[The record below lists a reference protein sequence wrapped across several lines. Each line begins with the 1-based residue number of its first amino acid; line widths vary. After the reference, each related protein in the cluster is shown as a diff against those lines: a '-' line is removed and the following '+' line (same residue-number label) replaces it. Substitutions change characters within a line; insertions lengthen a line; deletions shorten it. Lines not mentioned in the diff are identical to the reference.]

1 MGKDIASVTHHS
13 SSSRGARSWRSV
25 CVRERDG
32 RREHPTR
39 DNVPLRRTSSNRYAT
54 DCLNPTPTP
63 NYPTLPPRP
72 RCGRGTAT
80 AIILRPYPPCQQ
92 ASSTIPR
99 VNKSRRLWSRVLGA
113 GVVTARGFSC
123 AVPRLNNLVESRAPA
138 ASTVAGHSCSS

>member
-1 MGKDIASVTHHS
+1 MGKDMASVTHHS
-13 SSSRGARSWRSV
+13 SSGARSWRSV
-25 CVRERDG
+25 CVRERELGGGNIRHATTCHYDV
-32 RREHPTR
+32 RRVTAKEPDYPQLHPT
-39 DNVPLRRTSSNRYAT
+39 PE
-54 DCLNPTPTP
+54 
-63 NYPTLPPRP
+63 LPHTTPRP

-80 AIILRPYPPCQQ
+80 AIILRPYPACQQ

-138 ASTVAGHSCSS
+138 ASTMAGHSCSS